1 MQNAQTTSTDVSNR
15 EILSAWLDGQP
26 MDDHELPSIQ
36 VNRQVWDT
44 YHLIGDVMRS
54 NDLAVQPST
63 QFHARLSRALDAE
76 LPIVAAPRRALRGAW
91 RMGLSGAAMAAAV
104 ATVVW
109 VAQPSLVGGNAD
121 GSGAS
126 QVLADATPS
135 VADDTA
141 LSAYLEAHRQMAG
154 PSAIRQGSFEGAGR

>member
-1 MQNAQTTSTDVSNR
+1 MQNAKITLSDVSNR

-26 MDDHELPSIQ
+26 ADDGDLPLTH

-54 NDLAVQPST
+54 NELAIQPSA
-63 QFHARLSRALDAE
+63 QFHARLSRALEAE
-76 LPIVAAPRRALRGAW
+76 LPIVAAPRRAARGVW
-91 RMGLSGAAMAAAV
+91 RIGLSGAAMAAAV

-109 VAQPSLVGGNAD
+109 VAQPAFMGKGSNAT
-121 GSGAS
+121 
-126 QVLADATPS
+126 QVLADATPA
-135 VADDTA
+135 VDDTA

-154 PSAIRQGSFEGAGR
+154 PSAIRQVSFEGTGR